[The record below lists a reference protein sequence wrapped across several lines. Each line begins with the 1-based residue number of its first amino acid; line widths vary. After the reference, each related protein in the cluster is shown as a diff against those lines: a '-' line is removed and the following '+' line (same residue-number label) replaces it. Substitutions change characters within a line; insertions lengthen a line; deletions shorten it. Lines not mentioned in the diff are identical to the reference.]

1 MAAFSESNGPI
12 HGFSKLV
19 SKINEIRT
27 LYGPADMGVTY
38 KNNFGSEN
46 DCEGYPLSFLVFF
59 DELSNIEYQINNKP
73 ETELNI
79 YKSIIEICKVMPGF
93 PGGGRSF
100 IEIPLNTTIMEL
112 PSVLEQ
118 IRDVIENFRD
128 NFKYGQNTKH
138 YMNFVDEADTITEID
153 FLSCLPE
160 NGGSP
165 QIEIGIKYIM
175 KNIFL
180 VIIVDS
186 YWQPAIDLLVETIK
200 LCSIHTSYVN
210 STSKRKRTDSNDIES
225 NVGIYDEF
233 KKNLLFKHRGKSNYA
248 SIGKKTCFNIPDF
261 AYCEL
266 MGYLHRNAVITK
278 LCMMISKIKNNGVK
292 LIDAFPGLL
301 TNAYEF
307 PSITKEHAILLHK
320 EWLYTGD
327 NMIRIRLID
336 HQYIRNAVHSTI
348 NFVSEI
354 ADDGSNTTGVWFSK
368 RIFQGKDFLNGD
380 AFVFYGDNE
389 GGFNLNIPK
398 TTQDFGL
405 MIRPDKSKFIAKKNI
420 KTSNNFNWFDENY
433 VYLSRHLTSLSN
445 EGWTFSTD
453 ILRPNWTQYTSK
465 DKKRSTQ
472 ELFGIS
478 FEETSSDVNN
488 MIRLGDDSKEI
499 IPFQL
504 YHNDIGVKMSYKPMM
519 NDFLIES
526 AIHEF
531 LNTNYRLSNMN
542 LSIVPIIFTIKMIK
556 SIEKMK
562 IKELVEMQ
570 INFHEE
576 QDSVAIKHTTKSN
589 RRQIIYCKEHGLSA
603 IRDYFRKHK
612 NGKYI
617 VYGTENDKEYG
628 DTTSMMSS
636 SSVRPSFTRLY
647 HYCEYEKIQ

>member
-1 MAAFSESNGPI
+1 MAASSSGNDGPV

-27 LYGPADMGVTY
+27 LYGPSDMGITY
-38 KNNFGSEN
+38 KNNFGAEN
-46 DCEGYPLSFLVFF
+46 DCDDYPLSFMIFF
-59 DELSNIEYQINNKP
+59 DELRNIESVINTKP

-79 YKSIIEICKVMPGF
+79 YKSIIEICKIMPGF

-112 PSVLEQ
+112 PNVLEQ
-118 IRDVIENFRD
+118 IRGVIENFRD

-138 YMNFVDEADTITEID
+138 YMNFVDSSCDTINEID

-165 QIEIGIKYIM
+165 QIEIGIRYIM

-180 VIIVDS
+180 VIVVDS
-186 YWQPAIDLLVETIK
+186 YWQPSIDLLIETIK
-200 LCSIHTSYVN
+200 LCSMHTSYVN
-210 STSKRKRTDSNDIES
+210 STSKRKKIDSFNLEGNIA
-225 NVGIYDEF
+225 IYEEF
-233 KKNLLFKHRGKSNYA
+233 KKNLLFKHHGKSNYTLV
-248 SIGKKTCFNIPDF
+248 GKKTCFNIPDF
-261 AYCEL
+261 SYCEL

-278 LCMMISKIKNNGVK
+278 LCMMISKIKINDVK
-292 LIDAFPGLL
+292 LIDSFASLL

-307 PSITKEHAILLHK
+307 PSIIKENAVLLNK

-327 NMIRIRLID
+327 NQIKIQLID
-336 HQYIRNAVHSTI
+336 HQFIRNAVHSTI
-348 NFVSEI
+348 HFVSEP
-354 ADDGSNTTGVWFSK
+354 AEDGSNITGIYFSK
-368 RIFQGKDFLNGD
+368 RIFNIKDFYIGD

-389 GGFNLNIPK
+389 GGFSVNIPK

-420 KTSNNFNWFDENY
+420 KTINNFTWFDENY
-433 VYLSRHLTSLSN
+433 VYFSRDLTSLSN
-445 EGWTFSTD
+445 EGWYISTD
-453 ILRPNWTQYTSK
+453 IFRSNWTQYTSK
-465 DKKRSTQ
+465 DKKKSTQ

-478 FEETSSDVNN
+478 FEESSDVN
-488 MIRLGDDSKEI
+488 MIRLSDDSKEI

-504 YHNDIGVKMSYKPMM
+504 YHDDIGVKMSYKPMV
-519 NDFLIES
+519 NDFLVES

-531 LNTNYRLSNMN
+531 LNVNYHMSGMN
-542 LSIVPIIFTIKMIK
+542 LSIIPIIFTIKMVK
-556 SIEKMK
+556 SLEKMK

-570 INFHEE
+570 IKFHEE
-576 QDSVAIKHTTKSN
+576 QESISLRHSKSGK
-589 RRQIIYCKEHGLSA
+589 RQIIYCKEHGLSA

-628 DTTSMMSS
+628 DTTILSS
-636 SSVRPSFTRLY
+636 TTTRPSFTRLY